1 MPWCVARLEV
11 IRKVRAAHLQTV
23 KNSTPQKGG
32 HAKVDDRMK
41 LILPCVKIK
50 ESQLQRQA
58 HKGGV
63 GDEGNARLV

>member
-1 MPWCVARLEV
+1 MA
-11 IRKVRAAHLQTV
+11 
-23 KNSTPQKGG
+23 NSITKGG

-58 HKGGV
+58 HKASTSSLGS
-63 GDEGNARLV
+63 